1 MNLIQILMTPNVV
14 INNILTCI
22 LAFIESFLFEKFF
35 TQLLKI
41 RASKQQSITYI
52 ISASII
58 GIFTNFFLK
67 NPISYITNL
76 TLFFFFLIFIFR
88 QNIRNS
94 SIAII
99 CTYITIFVSSV
110 VVQLFLSE
118 LLKIDYINMIN
129 IPLYRMLTSF
139 LIYSLFYLIYLVLK
153 KRKSLADF
161 LKPSLKIT
169 VMINLI
175 LGIAVIFIN
184 SYILSTYQ
192 FKLPAKIQIITI
204 LSLLLYFFISMY
216 SILRTNKLE
225 QTTQDLETQK
235 IYNKTLSILHDNIRC
250 FKHDFN
256 NIVQVIGGYIEL
268 NDMEGLNKYYQ
279 ASELGI
285 TMNFEIFTDLSNI
298 NFNIYEFTRI
308 LGILLDNAIEAAKDT
323 DEKLIEI
330 IFKSD
335 SKKQIFI
342 IENSCNDNNI
352 STTKIFEKGYTSKE
366 NNSGIGLWKVHKI
379 LSKNTNIDLFTVV
392 KNKKFKQEL
401 TVFY

>member
-76 TLFFFFLIFIFR
+76 TLFFFFLILIFK

-184 SYILSTYQ
+184 V
-192 FKLPAKIQIITI
+192 ITF
-204 LSLLLYFFISMY
+204 Y
-216 SILRTNKLE
+216 
-225 QTTQDLETQK
+225 
-235 IYNKTLSILHDNIRC
+235 
-250 FKHDFN
+250 
-256 NIVQVIGGYIEL
+256 
-268 NDMEGLNKYYQ
+268 
-279 ASELGI
+279 
-285 TMNFEIFTDLSNI
+285 
-298 NFNIYEFTRI
+298 
-308 LGILLDNAIEAAKDT
+308 
-323 DEKLIEI
+323 KLIYTLY
-330 IFKSD
+330 
-335 SKKQIFI
+335 
-342 IENSCNDNNI
+342 I
-352 STTKIFEKGYTSKE
+352 S
-366 NNSGIGLWKVHKI
+366 V
-379 LSKNTNIDLFTVV
+379 
-392 KNKKFKQEL
+392 
-401 TVFY
+401 

>member
-76 TLFFFFLIFIFR
+76 TLFFFFLILIFK

-139 LIYSLFYLIYLVLK
+139 
-153 KRKSLADF
+153 
-161 LKPSLKIT
+161 
-169 VMINLI
+169 
-175 LGIAVIFIN
+175 
-184 SYILSTYQ
+184 
-192 FKLPAKIQIITI
+192 
-204 LSLLLYFFISMY
+204 
-216 SILRTNKLE
+216 
-225 QTTQDLETQK
+225 
-235 IYNKTLSILHDNIRC
+235 
-250 FKHDFN
+250 
-256 NIVQVIGGYIEL
+256 
-268 NDMEGLNKYYQ
+268 
-279 ASELGI
+279 
-285 TMNFEIFTDLSNI
+285 
-298 NFNIYEFTRI
+298 
-308 LGILLDNAIEAAKDT
+308 
-323 DEKLIEI
+323 
-330 IFKSD
+330 
-335 SKKQIFI
+335 
-342 IENSCNDNNI
+342 
-352 STTKIFEKGYTSKE
+352 
-366 NNSGIGLWKVHKI
+366 
-379 LSKNTNIDLFTVV
+379 
-392 KNKKFKQEL
+392 
-401 TVFY
+401 